1 MDRLKPCPFCG
12 VPVNLTPKG
21 NLMAWHSAD
30 CFFQL
35 LDESNEVD
43 MTEEELRAAFI
54 AAWNRR
60 ADGGA
65 DG

>member
-1 MDRLKPCPFCG
+1 MSGLKSCPFC
-12 VPVNLTPKG
+12 VAPVNITPRG
-21 NLMAWHSAD
+21 NLMAWHRAD

-60 ADGGA
+60 ANDG
-65 DG
+65 

>member
-1 MDRLKPCPFCG
+1 MAELKSCPFCG
-12 VPVNLTPKG
+12 SQMNLFDG
-21 NLMAWHSAD
+21 SLFGWHKAD

-35 LDESNEVD
+35 LDEHEVD

-60 ADGGA
+60 ADE
-65 DG
+65 